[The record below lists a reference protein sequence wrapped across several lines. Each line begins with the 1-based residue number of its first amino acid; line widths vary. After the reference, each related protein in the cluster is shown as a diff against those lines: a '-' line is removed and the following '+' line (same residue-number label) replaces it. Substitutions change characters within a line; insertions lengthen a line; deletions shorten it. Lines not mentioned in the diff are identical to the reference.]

1 MGYTD
6 KKYDV
11 VKEGA
16 WTTVPKGAP
25 LRAEAPKAHVYSYEL
40 EESQLR
46 AFVSGYLNITDGGA
60 ANDNADKF
68 YEGMY
73 KTKPDTIV
81 EYIFPF
87 FGDNFRSFN
96 NNYADTF
103 SQISQ
108 RGAQFL
114 GADMLEKGAGIA
126 EEIIGGGA
134 ALAHQTG
141 INKIQQMF
149 DKGSSYVESGVNK
162 VFGDA
167 FGSGYEFKVPRSNN
181 PAEFPGT
188 YIETPK
194 FFQYAN
200 TDSGIEINFILSNTI
215 EKGDIG
221 QNQKLIKNIMLE
233 ARPERE
239 SSIAMSFP
247 RIYKIKVPGLRFIRW
262 AYLANAA
269 FNLVGSRR
277 IVKETGLYT
286 GTPEQVAAGRQ
297 GDDQSKIVPE
307 GYAVSLTFNSLTI
320 ESANFIEKADM

>member
-25 LRAEAPKAHVYSYEL
+25 LRAEAPKAHVYSYKL

-46 AFVSGYLNITDGGA
+46 AFVSGYLNITKDQPDA
-60 ANDNADKF
+60 EAF

-73 KTKPDTIV
+73 KTDPQSTV
-81 EYIFPF
+81 EYVFPF

-114 GADMLEKGAGIA
+114 GAEMLEKGAGIA
-126 EEIIGGGA
+126 EEFVGGGA

-149 DKGSSYVESGVNK
+149 DKGASYVESGVNK

-215 EKGDIG
+215 EEGDIE
-221 QNQKLIKNIMLE
+221 QNQKLIKNIMME

-239 SSIAMSFP
+239 NSIAMSFP

-277 IVKETGLYT
+277 IQKGTKAYISGQGLT
-286 GTPEQVAAGRQ
+286 
-297 GDDQSKIVPE
+297 DDGLTSPADRIVPE